1 MRQCGVQL
9 RFVALGGVAAA
20 LGACQPT
27 LEPVVPAGAA
37 AYETMAV
44 VRTQPVEYLLQP
56 GDTISVLVFQEPDLT
71 QEKMRIDRSGNL
83 YLPLI
88 GTVKAAGESPSDLAR
103 QIQHSYGMRYL
114 RNPSVS
120 VRLDETMRQT
130 VSVEGEVALPGV
142 YEIQPGQTLLSALAM
157 ARSPTQ
163 TAKLDQILIFRQ
175 IDGQRAGARFD
186 LVAIRSGQADD
197 PELLPGDVIVVGFSS
212 LRGVYRDILQ
222 AAPLFNVFTVLG
234 DGRN

>member
-1 MRQCGVQL
+1 M
-9 RFVALGGVAAA
+9 

-37 AYETMAV
+37 AYQTMAV
-44 VRTQPVEYLLQP
+44 ARVQPVEYRLQP

-114 RNPSVS
+114 RNPNVS

-222 AAPLFNVFTVLG
+222 AAPLFNIFTVLG

>member
-1 MRQCGVQL
+1 M
-9 RFVALGGVAAA
+9 

-27 LEPVVPAGAA
+27 LEPVVPAGPA
-37 AYETMAV
+37 AYQTMAV
-44 VRTQPVEYLLQP
+44 ARVQPVEYLLQP
-56 GDTISVLVFQEPDLT
+56 GDTVSVLVFQEPDLT

-114 RNPSVS
+114 RNPNVS
-120 VRLDETMRQT
+120 VRLDETMKQT

-222 AAPLFNVFTVLG
+222 AAPLFNIFTVLG

>member
-1 MRQCGVQL
+1 M
-9 RFVALGGVAAA
+9 

-27 LEPVVPAGAA
+27 LEPVVPAGPA
-37 AYETMAV
+37 AYQTMAV
-44 VRTQPVEYLLQP
+44 ARVQPVEYRLQP

-114 RNPSVS
+114 RNPNVS

-222 AAPLFNVFTVLG
+222 AAPLFNIFTVLG

>member
-1 MRQCGVQL
+1 M
-9 RFVALGGVAAA
+9 

-27 LEPVVPAGAA
+27 LEPVVPAGTA
-37 AYETMAV
+37 AYQTMAV
-44 VRTQPVEYLLQP
+44 ARVQPVEYRLQP

-114 RNPSVS
+114 RNPNVS

-222 AAPLFNVFTVLG
+222 AAPLFNIFTVLG